1 MADRN
6 TLLAQ
11 LRAALRNTHLQAFF
25 VVIRVGEGT
34 ADGDGYRRLFGGDL
48 VDSLKDHPRIPV
60 SRMLGS
66 RRLTS
71 TAAGAY
77 QFLSRTWD
85 ECAKAL
91 GLTDF
96 SPLSQDLAAAFLI
109 RRRGALA
116 AILAGR
122 IEEAIR
128 LCAREWASL
137 PGSPYGQPTKTMAQA
152 LATYRQALARLQ
164 QVMPEVAANPTP
176 APQAAEPEP
185 ADQAA
190 AAPADN
196 TVADA
201 ATPTATPEP
210 TMPLPAFIAA
220 ALPAIV
226 NAIPVLG
233 KLFGS
238 GSQVAE
244 RNVAAAQL
252 AVGIVQQAVGARNAQ
267 ETVELLASEPGAV
280 AAATEAV
287 QARWL
292 ELSEA
297 GGGGIDGARKH
308 ELAYAG
314 GEGPWWS
321 FARSPSF
328 WWAVLMVPP
337 LYTVVGSI
345 VGLWGQAWPS
355 DVRAAI
361 ATAVVSLIVGGGA
374 GYYWGQTTSRNR
386 TPAVP
391 GQV

>member
-11 LRAALRNTHLQAFF
+11 LRAALRNPHLQAFF

-109 RRRGALA
+109 RRRGALQA
-116 AILAGR
+116 ALTGQIG
-122 IEEAIR
+122 EAIR

-164 QVMPEVAANPTP
+164 QVMPEVAANPAP

-185 ADQAA
+185 AGQAA

-201 ATPTATPEP
+201 AKPTATPEP

-244 RNVAAAQL
+244 RN
-252 AVGIVQQAVGARNAQ
+252 VGARNAQ

-297 GGGGIDGARKH
+297 GGGGIDGARAANAAATAAADGK
-308 ELAYAG
+308 
-314 GEGPWWS
+314 PWW
-321 FARSPSF
+321 AALQSPSLLVALGLLPLVYLLVLSLIGLVGT
-328 WWAVLMVPP
+328 AVW
-337 LYTVVGSI
+337 SEE
-345 VGLWGQAWPS
+345 
-355 DVRAAI
+355 VRAGLAG
-361 ATAVVSLIVGGGA
+361 SLISAIIGGLV
-374 GYYWGQTTSRNR
+374 GYYYGQTTSRNR
-386 TPAVP
+386 TPALP